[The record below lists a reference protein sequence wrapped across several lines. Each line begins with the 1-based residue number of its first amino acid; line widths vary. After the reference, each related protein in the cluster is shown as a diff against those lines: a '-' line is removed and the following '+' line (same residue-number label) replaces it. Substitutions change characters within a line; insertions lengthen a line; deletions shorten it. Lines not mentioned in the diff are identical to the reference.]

1 MSQNVVTYV
10 VEIETDNSDGTLL
23 PYLTANVKFLL
34 AQRNGVLA
42 VPNSAFRFSPD
53 AALVPEKYR
62 DQLAS
67 PNRNGSER
75 RIWIQDGNEIRPLMV
90 TAGLNNGSST
100 EVSSPELREGMKVV
114 TGTEVITAEKQLAAG
129 KSSAQQSPFL
139 PKPPQRPGKKK

>member
-1 MSQNVVTYV
+1 
-10 VEIETDNSDGTLL
+10 
-23 PYLTANVKFLL
+23 
-34 AQRNGVLA
+34 
-42 VPNSAFRFSPD
+42 
-53 AALVPEKYR
+53 
-62 DQLAS
+62 
-67 PNRNGSER
+67 
-75 RIWIQDGNEIRPLMV
+75 MV